1 MTYYC
6 TTIEYNDGSGR
17 QAKKQILKT
26 RYRTGL
32 GSIEISGKCPDGHT
46 DPYASGQTYTMK
58 VFEETVHAFTGKHT
72 IDFESGLEK
81 MREYINRIVNI
92 LKHYGVGGTGTW
104 IHGND
109 SIQLRYVGEHRYD
122 WNISIQGLNLIS
134 IKAQSTSDIMAS
146 FKELQELIDIVPQAR
161 RRLMYWD
168 CTNFC

>member
-1 MTYYC
+1 M
-6 TTIEYNDGSGR
+6 E
-17 QAKKQILKT
+17 KQILKT
-26 RYRTGL
+26 RTTGL
-32 GSIEISGKCPDGHT
+32 ASIEISGKCQDGHT

-81 MREYINRIVNI
+81 MREYINRIINI
-92 LKHYGVGGTGTW
+92 LKPDSDESSREMNE
-104 IHGND
+104 ND
-109 SIQLRYVGEHRYD
+109 SIQLRYAGEHRYD

-134 IKAQSTSDIMAS
+134 IKAQSTSDIITA

-168 CTNFC
+168 CTTFC